1 MSLSS
6 ALLTAK
12 SSLAATSKQTSVVSR
27 NIAGANDPDYSRRTA
42 SLVSGPYGS
51 LYVGISR
58 SADEALFNKFI
69 QSNSTASSS
78 SILAGGLDRLSSL
91 YSADNYS
98 GSPSALIGDLR
109 DALPVSYTHL

>member
-27 NIAGANDPDYSRRTA
+27 NISGAKDADYSRRTA

-58 SADEALFNKFI
+58 SADEAMFN
-69 QSNSTASSS
+69 
-78 SILAGGLDRLSSL
+78 R
-91 YSADNYS
+91 
-98 GSPSALIGDLR
+98 
-109 DALPVSYTHL
+109 